1 MRDGW
6 DGLHSVLK
14 CLRESSFEALLP
26 RPRRILPRLLS
37 LVGEE
42 AREGDN
48 KVARH
53 RMNGIQPILS
63 FWASDA
69 RFIVFLQPTVESWC
83 KPERRCNIVI

>member
-63 FWASDA
+63 FG
-69 RFIVFLQPTVESWC
+69 LPTPDLSYFFSLLKRAGVNQ
-83 KPERRCNIVI
+83 RDGVI